1 MGILLVNKPKD
12 MTSRD
17 VVNIVSKE
25 LKTKKVGHTGTLDPL
40 ATGVLVLCIG
50 DATKLGEILTS
61 DDKEYIAEVTLG
73 LKSDTLDITGNI
85 LKEAPAI
92 YSKSDIKDCLNALK
106 GTYDQEVPIYSAV
119 KIKGKKLYEY
129 AREGIAVDLP
139 KRRVNIKSL
148 ELLDLKHT
156 DNKTIFKIKCLVS
169 KGTYIRSL
177 VRDIASKLNTIGVM
191 SELIRTKQGH
201 VKVEDCYNLDDII
214 NNRYQLTNIKDI
226 LPHIKQVIIDEK
238 LEKDILNGK
247 IIDNIYD
254 TEKILFL
261 DKNNNALALYQ
272 SYEKHKNMLK
282 PWKMFKVK

>member
-177 VRDIASKLNTIGVM
+177 VNDIAEKLNTIGVM
-191 SELIRTKQGH
+191 SDLTRTKQG
-201 VKVEDCYNLDDII
+201 IF
-214 NNRYQLTNIKDI
+214 
-226 LPHIKQVIIDEK
+226 K
-238 LEKDILNGK
+238 LEETSTLEDI
-247 IIDNIYD
+247 
-254 TEKILFL
+254 
-261 DKNNNALALYQ
+261 KNNNYHLIPIKTVLQDFYQVVCDKQLESWVLNGRVLDNLYNKSEVLFVSETGELLALY
-272 SYEKHKNMLK
+272 HKYNDSQIK
-282 PWKMFKVK
+282 PWKMLKRR